1 MTDIIT
7 VEPRALMPVMDIE
20 TAIARRSQMVQFV
33 KQIMVKGTDYG
44 IIPGTGD
51 KNVLLKPGAEKLTTF
66 FGLTV
71 RFETRKN
78 VEDWT
83 GRDHDGEPFFYY
95 RFACLLYQ
103 GERLIVEADGSCS
116 SFESKY
122 RYRQAQRVCPSCGE
136 AAIIKGQKQYGGGW
150 VCWKKRGG
158 CGGKFGDNDTSI
170 TGQNVGRIANPD
182 VADQV
187 NTVLKMAQKR
197 ALIAATLLGVN
208 ASEFFT
214 QDLEDFE
221 AGTGPTPEAKKSTK
235 PPKQTGQTDREKRDG
250 APPADS
256 TRRSKKAANGNGSA
270 QRGAIDWDAFFP
282 VLANMYEMTVEQ
294 VKKRLGDLGQY
305 QSSADAKATMDARP
319 GENAPQVNGERVG
332 GGWDTWPVSDRNGF
346 WAKAGE
352 LGLPND
358 SLHKE
363 MGVESMKDYGESPD
377 KARAILDI
385 LGYGQEQGLGL
396 GDVWA
401 ALGVKAIHV
410 WAGTVDDAKAAIDE
424 WAAAQD
430 TTVQQQGE
438 LAV

>member
-20 TAIARRSQMVQFV
+20 QAIARRSQMVQFV
-33 KQIMVKGTDYG
+33 KEIMVRGIDYG
-44 IIPGTGD
+44 VIPGTGD
-51 KNVLLKPGAEKLTTF
+51 KDVLLKPGAEKLTTF

-71 RFETRKN
+71 RFETRER

-83 GRDHDGEPFFYY
+83 GRDHGGEPFFYY
-95 RFACLLYQ
+95 RFACLLSQ
-103 GERLIVEADGSCS
+103 GDRLIVEAGGSCN

-122 RYRQAQRVCPSCGE
+122 RYRQAKRHCPKCGE
-136 AAIIKGQKQYGGGW
+136 DVRKSKQGQGGW
-150 VCWKKRGG
+150 YCWIRTGG
-158 CGGKFGDNDTSI
+158 CGATFAVGDAAIED
-170 TGQNVGRIANPD
+170 QQLGRILNPD

-221 AGTGPTPEAKKSTK
+221 AGTGPTSEAKKSTGA
-235 PPKQTGQTDREKRDG
+235 PKQTGQTDREKRDG

-256 TRRSKKAANGNGSA
+256 TRRSKKAANGNGTSQRSA
-270 QRGAIDWDAFFP
+270 INWDAYLP
-282 VLANMYEMTVEQ
+282 VLANMYEMTEDQ
-294 VKKRLGDLGQY
+294 VKAKLGDLAQY
-305 QSSADAKATMDARP
+305 ASSPDAKAAMDKP
-319 GENAPQVNGERVG
+319 GNGASQEAPG
-332 GGWDTWPVSDRNGF
+332 GGWDTWSVSDRNGF
-346 WAKAGE
+346 WAKTGE

-363 MGVESMKDYGESPD
+363 MGVKSMKTYAESLD
-377 KARAILDI
+377 TAHAILDI
-385 LGYGQEQGLGL
+385 LGYGLGQGMGL
-396 GDVWA
+396 GDVWQ
-401 ALGVKAIHV
+401 ALDVKAVCEWKGNPEQARTVIDD
-410 WAGTVDDAKAAIDE
+410 WAL
-424 WAAAQD
+424 AQD
-430 TTVQQQGE
+430 ARDTAVRQQGE